1 VHRQAIGAEP
11 RGVVIDFGCA
21 KELNSDGTITIAQQ
35 HLRGFAMEGNQYGR
49 APELFIE
56 LEAAKRE
63 VRSCSSVAS
72 RSFVSRDFT
81 SGCSCW

>member
-1 VHRQAIGAEP
+1 
-11 RGVVIDFGCA
+11 VVIDFGCA

-63 VRSCSSVAS
+63 VHSCSSVAS
-72 RSFVSRDFT
+72 RIFVSAYLF
-81 SGCSCW
+81 